1 MFQDV
6 PGLGRDGEVL
16 AVKPGRARNHL
27 VPGRMAA
34 YATPDRLPEAAERRA
49 AWAEES
55 ALTEQTDEDGREA
68 VRTDARISA
77 RMANDFFSRSRRT
90 TFDRTDDDDVV
101 RSTKA
106 FSRRVF
112 RAFLSTT
119 AKRTHAVMSD
129 YYFGL
134 EFLKAYP
141 GVYTTVFPWL
151 SERIRFSFRESRAGL
166 LAREPPCTVTNDFA
180 NFLRLKASQ
189 RACSQR

>member
-1 MFQDV
+1 VGVF
-6 PGLGRDGEVL
+6 
-16 AVKPGRARNHL
+16 
-27 VPGRMAA
+27 
-34 YATPDRLPEAAERRA
+34 
-49 AWAEES
+49 
-55 ALTEQTDEDGREA
+55 
-68 VRTDARISA
+68 
-77 RMANDFFSRSRRT
+77 
-90 TFDRTDDDDVV
+90 
-101 RSTKA
+101 
-106 FSRRVF
+106 RVF
-112 RAFLSTT
+112 RAFHSTT